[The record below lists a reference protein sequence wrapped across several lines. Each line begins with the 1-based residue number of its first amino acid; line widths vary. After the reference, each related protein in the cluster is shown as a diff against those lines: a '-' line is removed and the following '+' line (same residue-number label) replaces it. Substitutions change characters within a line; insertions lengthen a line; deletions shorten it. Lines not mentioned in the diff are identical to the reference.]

1 MDGSIIM
8 WSSLQN
14 LIYVL
19 FRPENIPYTLLVSGC
34 IVRDFSAQRKE
45 NNTPR
50 VRVFTRWRKPLE
62 YTISLS
68 KRVRVE
74 AYPSCFAQANK
85 INICTLNW
93 LALHVSFHINYS
105 AVNHFLGRLKS
116 ERYGWIGVNTT
127 NFIWVVSRGLGP
139 CQFTDTWYKWPIT
152 SQAIVVV
159 TFVGGQFHVVKVA
172 FNFNRVRL
180 MVSSLTL

>member
-1 MDGSIIM
+1 MECVCSSGVQAVHLMDGSIIM

-34 IVRDFSAQRKE
+34 TVRDFSAQRKE

-74 AYPSCFAQANK
+74 AYPSC
-85 INICTLNW
+85 
-93 LALHVSFHINYS
+93 LHRQIKLTS
-105 AVNHFLGRLKS
+105 AHSIGSLYTSHFISIILLS
-116 ERYGWIGVNTT
+116 ITFWEGW
-127 NFIWVVSRGLGP
+127 
-139 CQFTDTWYKWPIT
+139 
-152 SQAIVVV
+152 
-159 TFVGGQFHVVKVA
+159 
-172 FNFNRVRL
+172 NRSDMDEL
-180 MVSSLTL
+180 E